1 MNLHIFSAPN
11 DDFDN
16 DEYGRVF
23 VVESAQGAVA
33 LMTDSSAVTLVTQ
46 AEAAV
51 DEDLLDS
58 VGDLVIA
65 EDPEDYVLSR
75 AMPGDVALLSWD
87 ESQEAYDRLRI
98 LNRSGVTVLDPDDD
112 YIEVVLDKN
121 VDLEDLVDLITR
133 RVTTDVLEILR
144 EEFDAPGRR
153 SKFRSRPPRA

>member
-1 MNLHIFSAPN
+1 VNLHIFSTTS

-16 DEYGRVF
+16 EEYDRVY
-23 VVESAQGAVA
+23 VVESAQGVVE
-33 LMTDSSAVTLVTQ
+33 LLTDSSAVTLVTQ
-46 AEAAV
+46 AEASV

-58 VGDLVIA
+58 VGDLIIA

-75 AMPGDVALLSWD
+75 AMPGDVALMSWD
-87 ESQEAYDRLRI
+87 ESQEAYDRLRT

-112 YIEVVLDKN
+112 YVEVVLDKN

-133 RVTTDVLEILR
+133 RVTTDVLQTLR
-144 EEFDAPGRR
+144 EEFDAPTRR

>member
-1 MNLHIFSAPN
+1 MNLHIFSAPE

-16 DEYGRVF
+16 DEYGRVY
-23 VVESAQGAVA
+23 VVESAHTAVN
-33 LMTDSSAVTLVTQ
+33 LLTDSSAITLVTR
-46 AEAAV
+46 AETSV
-51 DEDLLDS
+51 DEDVLDS
-58 VGDLVIA
+58 IGDLVIA
-65 EDPEDYVLSR
+65 KDPEEYVLSR

-87 ESQEAYDRLRI
+87 ESQEAYDRLRV

-133 RVTTDVLEILR
+133 RVTTDVLQSLR
-144 EEFDAPGRR
+144 EEFDAPTRR